1 MEVNRFDIR
10 LLLSPMFN
18 ASFWCVCDRDFVAL
32 GYKPPQIPYPE
43 AILDL
48 VRTYGVDFR
57 RLYIETPRVRLD
69 GVYIAV
75 CKYLRR
81 GLSDNAWINVT
92 HEIVYHR
99 YLRFFADGTVV
110 SLLTSDQT
118 PPREIIPIL
127 SPSLRMKGTFVGF
140 WELEDTYVSIN
151 SLADPADPT
160 GSSTFP
166 YVFQITLQLSSRPL
180 GKWNKLSIL
189 AYDSVHVESGEM
201 IPVSIN
207 QENTQ
212 FMFSKVK
219 SYGY

>member
-1 MEVNRFDIR
+1 M
-10 LLLSPMFN
+10 
-18 ASFWCVCDRDFVAL
+18 L

-75 CKYLRR
+75 CKYFRR

-92 HEIVYHR
+92 HEIIYHR

-127 SPSLRMKGTFVGF
+127 GPSLRMKGLFVGF
-140 WELEDTYVSIN
+140 WELDDSVVYIN
-151 SLADPADPT
+151 SLADPT
-160 GSSTFP
+160 GSPTFP
-166 YVFQITLQLSSRPL
+166 YVFQMTLQLSSRPL
-180 GKWNKLSIL
+180 GRWNKLAIL
-189 AYDSVHVESGEM
+189 AYDSVHMESGEM

-207 QENTQ
+207 QEKTQ
-212 FMFSKVK
+212 FTFSKVK

>member
-1 MEVNRFDIR
+1 MLSFPPRNV
-10 LLLSPMFN
+10 LLIPNPFHFGLRII
-18 ASFWCVCDRDFVAL
+18 RDFVAL

-48 VRTYGVDFR
+48 VKTYGVDFR

-69 GVYIAV
+69 GVYIAA
-75 CKYLRR
+75 CKYLRP
-81 GLSDNAWINVT
+81 GLSENAWIIVT
-92 HEIVYHR
+92 HEILYHR
-99 YLRFFADGTVV
+99 YLRFFSDGTVL
-110 SLLTSDQT
+110 SLLTSDPT

-127 SPSLRMKGTFVGF
+127 NPSLRMKGLSLGL
-140 WELEDTYVSIN
+140 WELHDSIVYIT
-151 SLADPADPT
+151 SLTDPT
-160 GSSTFP
+160 GSSTLP
-166 YVFQITLQLSSRPL
+166 YVFQVTLQLNSRPL
-180 GKWNKLSIL
+180 GRWNRLSIL

-207 QENTQ
+207 REKTQ